1 LCCVASVFLLAGR
14 SMTHQQDVA
23 RGRDILGRWCALAE
37 QRLEYLTELFESGR
51 WRRYHS
57 EASFLENIR
66 EAKTAVETWRDLAVR
81 EASRDNSPVD
91 ISWLGRTRN
100 TLSRSEPLHG
110 PDRPQPQLPEIIAS
124 PPLSDVSI
132 PAEAAPDSPDL
143 ALCGMAS
150 DPAAAKPVLKK
161 RELKPS
167 LAQPPMPTLDIAT
180 MQQRY
185 PLLRNAVL

>member
-1 LCCVASVFLLAGR
+1 
-14 SMTHQQDVA
+14 MTHQQDVA

-100 TLSRSEPLHG
+100 TLSRSESLHG
-110 PDRPQPQLPEIIAS
+110 PQPQLPEIIAV

-132 PAEAAPDSPDL
+132 PTKAAPDSADL
-143 ALCGMAS
+143 TLCGLAS
-150 DPAAAKPVLKK
+150 DTAAANPVLKK
-161 RELKPS
+161 RDSKPS
-167 LAQPPMPTLDIAT
+167 LAQPPMPMLDIAT